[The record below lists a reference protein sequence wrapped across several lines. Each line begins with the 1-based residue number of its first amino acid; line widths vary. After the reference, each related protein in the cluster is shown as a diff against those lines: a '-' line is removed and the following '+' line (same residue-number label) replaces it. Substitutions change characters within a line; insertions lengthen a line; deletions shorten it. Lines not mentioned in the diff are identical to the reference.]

1 MDKFIIEEKR
11 VDKNKKI
18 TNERFRSLMDCILR
32 IYYRFEIKFVM
43 LRMNV
48 WHFSTI

>member
-1 MDKFIIEEKR
+1 MEAKR

-32 IYYRFEIKFVM
+32 IYYRFGTKFVM
-43 LRMNV
+43 LRMDV
-48 WHFSTI
+48 WHPSTI